1 MTPKQHACFFCS
13 QRRSD
18 ERSRTTLQNRHPSS
32 KRSASFSHLGSE
44 PGIRCPGL
52 FAFGPIGRKD
62 GVSLVL
68 FFLLSTFKY
77 ITGTV
82 SAYLVYTLVL
92 GMGISLSVFTRFRL
106 LVWMTGD
113 LVDLYPRVKERSE
126 CMGCG
131 RRGRTG
137 HTD

>member
-1 MTPKQHACFFCS
+1 MDPLG
-13 QRRSD
+13 
-18 ERSRTTLQNRHPSS
+18 ERMEL
-32 KRSASFSHLGSE
+32 HL
-44 PGIRCPGL
+44 IC
-52 FAFGPIGRKD
+52 
-62 GVSLVL
+62 
-68 FFLLSTFKY
+68 FFLLSTFRY
-77 ITGTV
+77 MTGTV
-82 SAYLVYTLVL
+82 SAYLVYTRVL

-131 RRGRTG
+131 GRGRTG